1 MHPGMAIAV
10 SLVGY
15 RFHPGM
21 ASLDGDPS
29 IPGWRSMLPEMV
41 IDESRDDDQ
50 CIPGWRSMHP
60 LMAIDTPLDGVA
72 VSLNG
77 DR

>member
-21 ASLDGDPS
+21 ASLDGDHS
-29 IPGWRSMLPEMV
+29 
-41 IDESRDDDQ
+41 
-50 CIPGWRSMHP
+50 IPGWRSMHP
-60 LMAIDTPLDGVA
+60 GMAIDTSVD
-72 VSLNG
+72 S
-77 DR
+77 DRYTTGWRRSIPEWRSMSPGIVIMYPG